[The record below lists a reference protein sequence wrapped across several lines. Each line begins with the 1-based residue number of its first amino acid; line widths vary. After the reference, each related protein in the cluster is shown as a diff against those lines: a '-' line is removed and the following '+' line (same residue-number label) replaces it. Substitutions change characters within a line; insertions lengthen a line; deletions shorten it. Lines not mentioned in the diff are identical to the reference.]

1 MSITSDPHG
10 GRIAVTPE
18 TESAASQPR
27 EANSGH
33 HMSMMVIGLAV
44 VARIMRDPRTH
55 EAAILAVIAVA
66 AAAGLG
72 KLARLSPSRAWPPGT
87 SGAPQTNYA
96 SSSPAIRRLRNGGTA
111 G

>member
-33 HMSMMVIGLAV
+33 HMSMVVIGLAV

-55 EAAILAVIAVA
+55 EAAIVAVIAVA

-72 KLARLSPSRAWPPGT
+72 KASRAKSFARLAAWDKRRTANELRKLKPGK
-87 SGAPQTNYA
+87 SG
-96 SSSPAIRRLRNGGTA
+96 G
-111 G
+111 

>member
-10 GRIAVTPE
+10 GRITVTPE

-27 EANSGH
+27 EANSGN
-33 HMSMMVIGLAV
+33 HMSMVVIGLAV

-55 EAAILAVIAVA
+55 EAAIVAVIAVA

-72 KLARLSPSRAWPPGT
+72 KASRAKSFARLAAWDKRRTANELRKLKPGKS
-87 SGAPQTNYA
+87 SG
-96 SSSPAIRRLRNGGTA
+96 
-111 G
+111 